1 MSWPRGLCP
10 VARIADLRWV
20 PHLAFLTAISWK
32 VLQLLTYCFQVPVH
46 WEGDVKERKKA
57 SQEKKMSRFWY
68 SLVLRRWCKY
78 TVFKQSKSGSH
89 IIHEYCVEL
98 LRTIRKL
105 KPFTNFTIKGKK
117 QRPLLENHKEGKA
130 MRHIKL
136 HVYTDLTSSAAESC
150 FSSSSMLAN
159 SSNRFSSAW
168 SIAFSRCSFIT
179 VATRRILFS
188 TSTYLQR
195 KRSKIQYDAE
205 VKYNVE
211 IFCITFIIWE
221 FEKNLPGS
229 LPCSNDFKALN
240 ISHTRR
246 LLPFMLFKSSWSAT
260 KAKFEGEHLQPSWS
274 KFKTHLSILN
284 ITSAIRSTAT

>member
-1 MSWPRGLCP
+1 
-10 VARIADLRWV
+10 
-20 PHLAFLTAISWK
+20 
-32 VLQLLTYCFQVPVH
+32 
-46 WEGDVKERKKA
+46 
-57 SQEKKMSRFWY
+57 
-68 SLVLRRWCKY
+68 
-78 TVFKQSKSGSH
+78 
-89 IIHEYCVEL
+89 
-98 LRTIRKL
+98 
-105 KPFTNFTIKGKK
+105 
-117 QRPLLENHKEGKA
+117 

-229 LPCSNDFKALN
+229 LPCPNDFKALN
-240 ISHTRR
+240 ISHT
-246 LLPFMLFKSSWSAT
+246 LDCFHLCCSSPLDLPPKQSLKVNT
-260 KAKFEGEHLQPSWS
+260 YNHPDQNS
-274 KFKTHLSILN
+274 KLTLAF
-284 ITSAIRSTAT
+284 ST